1 MNNDF
6 VYNVDGFTLYCM
18 YITVILLEIKLR
30 KKSINVVYT
39 TLMTDMFHRMPVYVR
54 KMDNNFN

>member
-39 TLMTDMFHRMPVYVR
+39 TLMTDMFHGMPVYVR
-54 KMDNNFN
+54 KMDNDFN

>member
-30 KKSINVVYT
+30 KKKHKCSLHHIDDGDVPSHVS
-39 TLMTDMFHRMPVYVR
+39 VCI
-54 KMDNNFN
+54 